1 MKNIAKYFRH
11 RETGFTLIELLI
23 TMAVLSILAATI
35 IPNLSGFIKSGK
47 VTAANAELGY
57 VLTGAQAY
65 YADHVNATADFTSTS
80 LFDNGLISSKPTYA
94 IYNFFYNAIINGN
107 PVYTS
112 TDIKWDAANLE
123 WVKP

>member
-80 LFDNGLISSKPTYA
+80 LFDNGLISSKPTPKTP
-94 IYNFFYNAIINGN
+94 INIKLFYILR
-107 PVYTS
+107 Y
-112 TDIKWDAANLE
+112 
-123 WVKP
+123 VKRLCMYFS